1 MNILVT
7 GGAGYKG
14 LKLGEALLERGHRV
28 TVLDNFMYGYD
39 AALFLFRYPQV
50 SFVKKDIRN
59 IDKADVAGHDVVF
72 HLAGISG
79 YPACEAN
86 PHSAQA
92 INVGGTEKLLSC
104 LDGRQLIVYA
114 STTSIYGQAGTLCT
128 EDTPIAPASLYGL
141 TKYEAEK
148 LCLQYSP
155 SIAFRFAT
163 IYGVA
168 PKMRWDLMPNDFV
181 MRAVQE
187 RSLVLF
193 DSRSVRTFLHVE
205 DAIAAYLM
213 ALEQTDAM
221 AGHVYNVGCEQG
233 NLSKLQLAQEINRHV
248 DFAIIDSTLPDL
260 DARNFIINFDRIS
273 ALGFV
278 PKKTLAEGITD
289 LIKLFR
295 FFRPTQAYRVI

>member
-14 LKLGEALLERGHRV
+14 LKLTEALLERGHRV

-59 IDKADVAGHDVVF
+59 IEKADVAGHDVVF

-104 LDGRQLIVYA
+104 MNGRQLMVYA
-114 STTSIYGQAGTLCT
+114 STTSIYGQAGAMCT
-128 EDTPIAPASLYGL
+128 EETAIEPASLYAN
-141 TKYEAEK
+141 TKHEAEK
-148 LCLQYSP
+148 LCYQYSP

-181 MRAVQE
+181 MRATQE

-193 DSRSVRTFLHVE
+193 DSRSVRTFLHVD
-205 DAIAAYLM
+205 DAVAAYLM
-213 ALEQTDAM
+213 ALENTDAM
-221 AGHVYNVGCEQG
+221 IGRVYNVGSEQG
-233 NLSKLQLAQEINRHV
+233 NLSKLQLAQEIKRQV

-260 DARNFIINFDRIS
+260 DVRNFVINFDRIS

-278 PKKTLAEGITD
+278 PRKTLQEGIAE
-289 LIKLFR
+289 LVKLFR
-295 FFRPTQAYRVI
+295 FFKPTQAYRVI